1 MSLLNLWDRREFQMA
16 GLGKKCKPLAWLT
29 CLCRNIK
36 FTWQRATR
44 GYADC
49 DVHEMGF
56 WLQALLPVML
66 EDYRD
71 NRHGSP
77 ACLGKNVTDENGM
90 LVNPTCHEEW
100 TEILDKMIFYWKES
114 NEETCSRKNPYE
126 EEHTKAF
133 SEFTDKYGLFGEK
146 LQTPEELEASKKHG
160 GCTMH
165 FMHERPE
172 YAELD
177 KLYMEQEQELEQYR
191 LECKDKAMDLL
202 KEYLFY
208 LWS

>member
-1 MSLLNLWDRREFQMA
+1 MSLLNLWDRKEFQMA
-16 GLGKKCKPLAWLT
+16 GLGKKCKPLAWLR
-29 CLCRNIK
+29 CFGQSVR

-49 DVHEMGF
+49 DVQELGF

-77 ACLGKNVTDENGM
+77 AFLGKNVTDENGA

-100 TEILDKMIFYWKES
+100 TKILNEMIFYWKES
-114 NEETCSRKNPYE
+114 CEETCSRKNPYE
-126 EEHTKAF
+126 AEHTKAF

-146 LQTPEELEASKKHG
+146 LQTPEELEASKKHV

-165 FMHERPE
+165 FMHELPE
-172 YAELD
+172 YADLD

-202 KEYLFY
+202 KEYLFH